1 LIGVLK
7 SMVTIYRQRVLERAG
22 WVFWRCFAS
31 TWTLRKEEIL
41 NELLE
46 RISAMG
52 IEPLG
57 MMERAPSL
65 VEKRIWK
72 RGEPQQNGEAEVQS
86 QPAQFHFEA
95 TPPSTASPPLEANR
109 SL

>member
-1 LIGVLK
+1 
-7 SMVTIYRQRVLERAG
+7 MVTIYRQRVLEPAG
-22 WVFWRCFAS
+22 WVFWHCFTS

-41 NELLE
+41 KELLE

-65 VEKRIWK
+65 VENEFGNELSPNKTGKPKFRVSPHSFTLK
-72 RGEPQQNGEAEVQS
+72 PPQVRAKPVAGLQGR
-86 QPAQFHFEA
+86 F
-95 TPPSTASPPLEANR
+95 L
-109 SL
+109 